1 MRALLGLVL
10 AAGLIACTPPA
21 TEAEWDMGPMPPVA
35 ALYDRDA
42 PPTSAD
48 ELEYYF
54 TSDLAAAL
62 AAPDSLVDFDFRTWA
77 NDPQIEGKTFGL
89 DQHPP
94 EDRAVVSTRFTYPGI
109 GGGMILSYTLCRRG
123 PSDWQIE
130 DLSAVAVPDEADA
143 GAVEELP
150 SLRQTLSLPPQSPAC
165 D

>member
-10 AAGLIACTPPA
+10 AAGLIACTPA

-42 PPTSAD
+42 PPTLAD

-77 NDPQIEGKTFGL
+77 NDPQI
-89 DQHPP
+89 
-94 EDRAVVSTRFTYPGI
+94 
-109 GGGMILSYTLCRRG
+109 
-123 PSDWQIE
+123 
-130 DLSAVAVPDEADA
+130 
-143 GAVEELP
+143 
-150 SLRQTLSLPPQSPAC
+150 
-165 D
+165 

>member
-48 ELEYYF
+48 ELGYYF

-62 AAPDSLVDFDFRTWA
+62 TAPDSLVDFDFLTWA
-77 NDPQIEGKTFGL
+77 NDPQI
-89 DQHPP
+89 
-94 EDRAVVSTRFTYPGI
+94 
-109 GGGMILSYTLCRRG
+109 
-123 PSDWQIE
+123 
-130 DLSAVAVPDEADA
+130 
-143 GAVEELP
+143 
-150 SLRQTLSLPPQSPAC
+150 
-165 D
+165 